1 MTNGDECRAKAAE
14 CDKKAEQAKNAE
26 AKRLLQDAAKEWRTM
41 AAFADRHVVWT
52 GAVSRHSRTNNGPD
66 EPHAGASDQSLDHRL
81 WNENGCAIKATLAE
95 IR

>member
-41 AAFADRHVVWT
+41 AAFADRHVVWDRRRF
-52 GAVSRHSRTNNGPD
+52 SPLKD
-66 EPHAGASDQSLDHRL
+66 E
-81 WNENGCAIKATLAE
+81 
-95 IR
+95 